1 MFLHGHL
8 TSQNAV
14 YWTVFDH
21 VRGFMVPCRVWH
33 LRALFAGQEICRVC
47 EGVQGPVCVWRTR
60 AVNMMAS
67 ADEVC
72 VQEVQEVG
80 VRSSRPCM
88 SGISEHRLLTGQCF
102 RRVQSS
108 WSGCCGP
115 YLTHQNTPCWA
126 LYPRSVQVSI
136 ACDSSPA

>member
-14 YWTVFDH
+14 YWAVFDH

-33 LRALFAGQEICRVC
+33 LRASQEICRVC
-47 EGVQGPVCVWRTR
+47 EGVQGPVRVWHIR

-67 ADEVC
+67 VDEVC
-72 VQEVQEVG
+72 VQEVQEVR

-115 YLTHQNTPCWA
+115 
-126 LYPRSVQVSI
+126 
-136 ACDSSPA
+136 